1 MKEYEKI
8 TQNEL
13 NKLILK
19 AQKLEEELGV
29 DIDITVEPDIEEL
42 NIEQPEKYLDDLE
55 EKLEELEDNEPFD
68 GFSDEYD
75 EWEDKYDE
83 NEELIEEVSELK
95 EQKL

>member
-75 EWEDKYDE
+75 E
-83 NEELIEEVSELK
+83 
-95 EQKL
+95 

>member
-19 AQKLEEELGV
+19 AQ
-29 DIDITVEPDIEEL
+29 
-42 NIEQPEKYLDDLE
+42 
-55 EKLEELEDNEPFD
+55 KLEELEDNEPFD

-83 NEELIEEVSELK
+83 TEELIEEVSERLSELK